1 MSDEYPSQYGTPA
14 RFLCAFIALIAVA
27 AISFRVVIRM
37 DELGGALPAL
47 SFLTQF
53 FTILTNGLVC
63 LAMILIV
70 FGVQFG
76 PRFLMAITI
85 SIVAVGIIYHV
96 ALSHLV
102 EFTGLELLADHAV
115 HTAVPTLTLLW
126 WLAFAPKR
134 SFSPSDIITW
144 TAWPLMYCVYIL
156 FRASFSGFYPYP
168 FLNLPELGVS
178 GLVTST
184 AVLSLAFIV
193 MGFGLLGLSRMVGTR
208 ERATG

>member
-37 DELGGALPAL
+37 EELGGVLPAF
-47 SFLTQF
+47 SFLAQF

-63 LAMILIV
+63 LAMTLIV
-70 FGVQFG
+70 IGVRLS

-102 EFTGLELLADHAV
+102 NFTGLELLADHAV
-115 HTAVPTLTLLW
+115 HTAVPILTLLW
-126 WLAFAPKR
+126 WLAFAPKQQ
-134 SFSPSDIITW
+134 FSPSDIITW
-144 TAWPLMYCVYIL
+144 TAWPIIYCVYIL

-178 GLVTST
+178 GLVTSI
-184 AVLSLAFIV
+184 AVLSLAFIA
-193 MGFGLLGLSRMVGTR
+193 MGFGLLGLSKLAGKQNL
-208 ERATG
+208 ATV